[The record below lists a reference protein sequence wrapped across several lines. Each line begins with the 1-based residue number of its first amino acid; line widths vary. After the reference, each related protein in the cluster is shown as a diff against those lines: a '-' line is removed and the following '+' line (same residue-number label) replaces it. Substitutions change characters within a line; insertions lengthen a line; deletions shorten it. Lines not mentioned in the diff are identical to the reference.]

1 MGGDRFDVVSRCD
14 SVWWVC
20 LWLNRSIHTDA
31 NWLLRLNLQ
40 FPWWYSPCLLLVLL
54 FILPFS
60 PITSLFFF
68 YLLLFPMFSLP
79 HFSFFFPALTPYLT
93 LSFSSFLSQPITLS
107 FLPGRRYYQRSA
119 SGKLH
124 PESFLELEIGVVRR
138 CPCSH
143 GWGRLWGGLLLYTS
157 AGACFIQLFLPLPLL
172 LHPLPPIAVAPVL
185 SPLQHTPTANR
196 KLLEGCAEQN
206 DRLSRTGPPDAEGCL

>member
-1 MGGDRFDVVSRCD
+1 
-14 SVWWVC
+14 
-20 LWLNRSIHTDA
+20 
-31 NWLLRLNLQ
+31 
-40 FPWWYSPCLLLVLL
+40 
-54 FILPFS
+54 
-60 PITSLFFF
+60 
-68 YLLLFPMFSLP
+68 MFSLP

-93 LSFSSFLSQPITLS
+93 LSFSPFLSQPITLS

-143 GWGRLWGGLLLYTS
+143 GWGRLRGGALVVHIS
-157 AGACFIQLFLPLPLL
+157 RCLFHTTLPP
-172 LHPLPPIAVAPVL
+172 PSPPITPPPPIAVAPVL

-206 DRLSRTGPPDAEGCL
+206 DHLSRTGPPDAEGCL

>member
-93 LSFSSFLSQPITLS
+93 LSFSPFLSQPITLS

-143 GWGRLWGGLLLYTS
+143 GWGRLRGGSCCTHQPVPVSYNSSSPFPSYYT
-157 AGACFIQLFLPLPLL
+157 P
-172 LHPLPPIAVAPVL
+172 
-185 SPLQHTPTANR
+185 SPLCCSACLISTPTYSH
-196 KLLEGCAEQN
+196 C
-206 DRLSRTGPPDAEGCL
+206 

>member
-20 LWLNRSIHTDA
+20 LWLNWSIHTDA

-93 LSFSSFLSQPITLS
+93 LSFSPFLSQPITLS

-143 GWGRLWGGLLLYTS
+143 GWGRLRGGALVVHIS
-157 AGACFIQLFLPLPLL
+157 RWLF
-172 LHPLPPIAVAPVL
+172 HTTLPPP
-185 SPLQHTPTANR
+185 SPPITPPPPHRCSACLISTPTYSH
-196 KLLEGCAEQN
+196 C
-206 DRLSRTGPPDAEGCL
+206 